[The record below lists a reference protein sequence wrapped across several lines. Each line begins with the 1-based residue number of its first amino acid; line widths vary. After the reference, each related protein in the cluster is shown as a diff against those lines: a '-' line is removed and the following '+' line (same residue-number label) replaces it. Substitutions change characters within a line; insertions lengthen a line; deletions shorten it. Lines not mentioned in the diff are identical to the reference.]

1 MAVGPANDVKR
12 QAGQCAHFAAD
23 LSAAAASAL
32 PGGSAISSGVL
43 SGCIGRP
50 RDGQQGLMLGQF
62 PRAARPRVVVTHQH
76 IAITAIEY
84 GEIVVTVTSRFVGD
98 DRSSSEIRPMP
109 YLTSIAGGPLSGA
122 SWTSR
127 TWSKALHNH
136 VDAVGLVDDALISE
150 WA

>member
-1 MAVGPANDVKR
+1 VAVGPANDVKR
-12 QAGQCAHFAAD
+12 QAGQCARLAAD

-32 PGGSAISSGVL
+32 PVGSAISSGVL
-43 SGCIGRP
+43 PGCIGRP
-50 RDGQQGLMLGQF
+50 RGGQF

-76 IAITAIEY
+76 IAITAIKY
-84 GEIVVTVTSRFVGD
+84 GEIVVTVTSRFIGD